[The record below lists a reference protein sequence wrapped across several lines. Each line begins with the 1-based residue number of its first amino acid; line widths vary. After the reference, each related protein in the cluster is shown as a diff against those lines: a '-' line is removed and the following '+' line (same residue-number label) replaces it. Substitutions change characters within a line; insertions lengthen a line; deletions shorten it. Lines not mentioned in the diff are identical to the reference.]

1 MEAAEITD
9 FTRALKRAARAP
21 WPRMGESHRAVLRAF
36 AVEGLTT
43 PIGDGDKKTAAPG
56 TYRPVG
62 PSCPSSC
69 PFLPATETG
78 AQSIDWQYITALQIL
93 GEACG
98 LPQRHIGDGG
108 RTVAWTYTHE
118 DDAGT
123 VAALRLMLPW
133 LSIRHSDH
141 SGRMGAVVVER
152 DEVPALRAEGLRPL
166 VCPATRMQTDC
177 QRCRACWERPDR
189 LIVFP
194 PHGAGKK
201 KLRQRRAG
209 EAENTSKI
217 APCYAHNGNTGI
229 QSRRATVDPWA
240 SARAAMA
247 AVSWARATG
256 RLARLHV
263 SGDFHR

>member
-1 MEAAEITD
+1 MDAAEIRD
-9 FTRALKRAARAP
+9 LARALKRAVRGP
-21 WPRMGESHRAVLRAF
+21 WPRMGAAHRAVLRAF
-36 AVEGLTT
+36 DVEGLTT
-43 PIGDGDKKTAAPG
+43 PIGDGDAKTAAPG

-62 PSCPSSC
+62 PSCPATC
-69 PFLPATETG
+69 PFLPASEAG
-78 AQSIDWQYITALQIL
+78 AQAIDWTYVRALQTL

-98 LPQRHIGDGG
+98 LPQDGA
-108 RTVAWTYTHE
+108 TFVAWTYTHE
-118 DDAGT
+118 ADAGT
-123 VAALRLMLPW
+123 VAALRLLLPW

-194 PHGAGKK
+194 PHGAGKR

-217 APCYAHNGNTGI
+217 APCYAANGNTGVH
-229 QSRRATVDPWA
+229 SKRATVDPWA

-247 AVSWARATG
+247 AISWARATG

>member
-1 MEAAEITD
+1 MDAAEILD
-9 FTRALKRAARAP
+9 FSRALKRAARAP
-21 WPRMGESHRAVLRAF
+21 WPQQGAAHRSVLRAF

-43 PIGDGDKKTAAPG
+43 PIGDGDRKTASPG

-78 AQSIDWQYITALQIL
+78 AQSIDWAYVEALETL

-98 LPQRHIGDGG
+98 LPQDGD
-108 RTVAWTYTHE
+108 TFVAWTYTHE
-118 DDAGT
+118 ADRRT
-123 VAALRLMLPW
+123 VSMLRAWLPW
-133 LSIRHSDH
+133 LSIRHSDRRH
-141 SGRMGAVVVER
+141 WNGAVVAER
-152 DEVPALRAEGLRPL
+152 DEVPALRAAGLRPL
-166 VCPATRMQTDC
+166 VCPAQRVATDC
-177 QRCRACWERPDR
+177 TKCTACWTKPER
-189 LIVFP
+189 LIVFL
-194 PHGAGKK
+194 PHGAGKT
-201 KLRQRRAG
+201 KLRQRRTGA
-209 EAENTSKI
+209 AEKATKI
-217 APCYAHNGNTGI
+217 APCYAHNGNVGT

-263 SGDFHR
+263 SGDFHRVTP